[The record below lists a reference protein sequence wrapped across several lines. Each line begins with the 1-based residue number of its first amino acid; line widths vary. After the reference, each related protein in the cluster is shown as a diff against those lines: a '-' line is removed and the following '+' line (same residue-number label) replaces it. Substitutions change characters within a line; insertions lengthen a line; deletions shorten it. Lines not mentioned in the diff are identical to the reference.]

1 MKKRRFISLLFLL
14 SLLLA
19 WQPTRAQQTDKFSR
33 LEQTVLAELKT
44 RGIPGAAVVIVHG
57 DRIVFQK
64 GFGVANVETK
74 EPVSP
79 DMLFKINSATKMFTS
94 AALVTLSEEGKI
106 DLNAPVGRYL
116 SGLSPK
122 LSQITA
128 HQLLSH
134 TAGLKQGPLP
144 GSTFSTALPLRDIAR
159 GFTDEYTFVEPG
171 RVFSYSNP
179 GFALAGAVIE
189 TISGKPY
196 DDYVA
201 ERLFKPLGM
210 TRTTYDPSMAM
221 TYPFS
226 QGLHSAGG
234 AEPQIVKRY
243 PPTPAMMQ
251 PGFGII
257 SSVQEL
263 ARFATA
269 FVNAGRLDGTQVLS
283 ASLVRKLSTPYAAFN
298 QAKGDY
304 GYGLRIYEHRGV
316 RVVEHG
322 GQGPGFGSLI
332 YMVPKRHF
340 AVIILANRTAS
351 GRLYKVVD
359 VALDIVLRFRPAP
372 SEAAESL
379 PMTSEEMA
387 GYAGKYLNSTAVEL
401 SVRDGKLFYM
411 ENDLEL
417 PVTKVGERSFNAGTP
432 GAANA
437 VFFVLVPGTSGK
449 TEFLY
454 KSMVAYRKVTG
465 N

>member
-1 MKKRRFISLLFLL
+1 MIKRRFISFLLLL
-14 SLLLA
+14 SLFLA
-19 WQPTRAQQTDKFSR
+19 WQPTRAQQIDKFSR
-33 LEQTVLAELKT
+33 LKQAVLAELKA
-44 RGIPGAAVVIVHG
+44 RGIPGVAVAVVHG
-57 DRIVFQK
+57 DRIVIQK

-79 DMLFKINSATKMFTS
+79 EMLFKINSATKMFTS

-116 SGLSPK
+116 DGLSPK
-122 LSQITA
+122 LSQVTA

-134 TAGLKQGPLP
+134 TAGLKPGWLP
-144 GSTFSTALPLRDIAR
+144 GSTSSPAMPLRDVAR
-159 GFTDEYTFVEPG
+159 GFTDEYIFVEPG

-179 GFALAGAVIE
+179 GFALAGAVVE
-189 TISGKPY
+189 VISGKPY
-196 DDYVA
+196 ADYVT
-201 ERLFKPLGM
+201 ERLFRPLGM
-210 TRTTYDPSMAM
+210 SRTTYDPKMAM
-221 TYPFS
+221 TFPFS
-226 QGLHSAGG
+226 RGLLSDGAGG
-234 AEPQIVKRY
+234 PQIVKQY
-243 PPTPAMMQ
+243 PPTPAMNQ

-269 FVNAGRLDGTQVLS
+269 FVNAGRLDGKQVLS
-283 ASLVRKLSTPYAAFN
+283 ASLVKKLSTPYAAFN

-304 GYGLRIYEHRGV
+304 GYGLRVYEHRGV

-322 GQGPGFGSLI
+322 GQGLGFGSLI
-332 YMVPKRHF
+332 YMVPERHF

-359 VALDIVLRFRPAP
+359 VAMDIVLRLGPAP
-372 SEAAESL
+372 AESGESL

-387 GYAGKYLNSTAVEL
+387 AYAGKYLNSTAVEL
-401 SVRDGKLFYM
+401 SVRDGNLFYK

-417 PVTKVGERSFNAGTP
+417 PITKVGDRSFNAGTP
-432 GAANA
+432 GAPNA
-437 VFFVLVPGTSGK
+437 IFFVLVPGKGGK

-465 N
+465 S

>member
-1 MKKRRFISLLFLL
+1 MKKHKLVSLLLPL
-14 SLLLA
+14 SLLLGS
-19 WQPTRAQQTDKFSR
+19 QPARAQQTDKFSR
-33 LEQTVLAELKT
+33 LEETVLAELKS
-44 RGIPGAAVVIVHG
+44 RGIPGAAVVVVHG
-57 DRIVFQK
+57 DHIVFQK
-64 GFGVANVETK
+64 GFGVAKVETK

-79 DMLFKINSATKMFTS
+79 DMLFKIYSATKMFTS

-116 SGLSPK
+116 GGLSPK

-134 TAGLKQGPLP
+134 TAGLKQWPLP
-144 GSTFSTALPLRDIAR
+144 GSTFPPVLPLRDIDR
-159 GFTDEYTFVEPG
+159 GLTDEYAFVEPG

-189 TISGKPY
+189 TRSGKPY
-196 DDYVA
+196 ADYVT

-226 QGLHSAGG
+226 QGLHPVG
-234 AEPQIVKRY
+234 AAPQILKRY
-243 PPTPAMMQ
+243 PPTPAMLQ
-251 PGFGII
+251 PSVGII
-257 SSVQEL
+257 SSAQEL

-283 ASLVRKLSTPYAAFN
+283 ASLVRKLSTPYAPFN
-298 QAKGDY
+298 QAEGDY
-304 GYGLRIYEHRGV
+304 GYGLRVYEHRGV

-340 AVIILANRTAS
+340 AIIILANRTAS

-359 VALDIVLRFRPAP
+359 VALDIVLRLRPAP
-372 SEAAESL
+372 TETGESL

-387 GYAGKYLNSTAVEL
+387 GYAGQYLNNTAVEL

-411 ENDLEL
+411 ENNLEL
-417 PVTKVGERSFNAGTP
+417 SVTKVGERSFNAGTP
-432 GAANA
+432 GVANA
-437 VFFVLVPGTSGK
+437 VSFVLVPGTTGQ

-465 N
+465 K

>member
-1 MKKRRFISLLFLL
+1 MKKRRFMSLLFLL

-19 WQPTRAQQTDKFSR
+19 WQSTPAQQNDKFSR

-44 RGIPGAAVVIVHG
+44 RGIPGAAVVVVHG

-79 DMLFKINSATKMFTS
+79 DMLFKISSATKMFTS

-106 DLNAPVGRYL
+106 DLNAPVGRYI
-116 SGLSPK
+116 SGLTPK
-122 LSQITA
+122 LSQITV

-134 TAGLKQGPLP
+134 TAGLKQGPP
-144 GSTFSTALPLRDIAR
+144 PASTFWTMPLRDIGR
-159 GFTDEYTFVEPG
+159 GFTDEYSFVEPG
-171 RVFSYSNP
+171 RVFSYSNA

-196 DDYVA
+196 ADYVA
-201 ERLFKPLGM
+201 ERLFKPLAM
-210 TRTTYDPSMAM
+210 NRTTYDASIAM

-234 AEPQIVKRY
+234 SEQIIKRFS
-243 PPTPAMMQ
+243 PTPAMMQ

-257 SSVQEL
+257 SSVQDL
-263 ARFATA
+263 SRFATA
-269 FVNAGRLDGTQVLS
+269 FVNAGRLGGTQVLS
-283 ASLVRKLSTPYAAFN
+283 ASLVRKLSTPYTAFN

-304 GYGLRIYEHRGV
+304 GYGLRVYEHRGV

-340 AVIILANRTAS
+340 AIIILANRTAS
-351 GRLYKVVD
+351 GRLYNVVD
-359 VALDIVLRFRPAP
+359 AALDVVLRLPPAP
-372 SEAAESL
+372 TEAGESL
-379 PMTSEEMA
+379 PMTSAEMA

-401 SVRDGKLFYM
+401 SLMDGKLFYR
-411 ENDLEL
+411 ENDLAL

-432 GAANA
+432 GAAGA
-437 VFFVLVPGTSGK
+437 VSFVLVPGISGK
-449 TEFLY
+449 SEFLY

-465 N
+465 K